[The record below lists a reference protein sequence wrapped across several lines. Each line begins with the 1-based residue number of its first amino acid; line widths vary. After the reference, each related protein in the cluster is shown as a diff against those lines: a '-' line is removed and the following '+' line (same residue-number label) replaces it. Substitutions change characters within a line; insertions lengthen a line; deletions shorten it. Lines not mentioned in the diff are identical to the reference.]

1 MIVPAIGQR
10 ANLTCIEDS
19 GINTTRWG
27 TIEADPVTY
36 MTSREGVF
44 AAGDV
49 HVGPW
54 IAIGAVAG
62 GKEAAESIDRY
73 LQGKDLAAG
82 RGMSEEA
89 KAMQNWVDIP
99 LDEDKKVRE
108 RMPQLEP
115 ELCCACFDEVK
126 QGYSEE
132 QAKREAERCLNC
144 AVCSECMQCVQA
156 CKAGA
161 IAHDQKEKS
170 LELQVGAVILAPGYR
185 PFNARKKVEFGYG
198 RYPNVI
204 TALEFER
211 ILSATGP
218 FHGHVQRPSDGKDP
232 RKIAWIQCVGSR
244 DKSIGRDYCSSVCC
258 MYATKQAIIAREHD
272 ARVEPTIFFID
283 MRAHGK
289 GFDRY
294 YERAQEGGVRYVRSM
309 VSRIAEKPQSKDLEI
324 SYVDSQGKIQLEE
337 FDLVV
342 LSVGLDAHPDAVAMG
357 KRLGIETNP
366 WNFVVSQP
374 YDEIASSRPGI
385 FTCGVYQA
393 PKDIPETVAQAL
405 SSAAAAAAML
415 AEAKGTMLSQ
425 KSYPPEKDISQEEPR
440 VGVFVCHC
448 GINIA
453 GVVDIPAVTEYV
465 KTLPHVAYADHYTF
479 TCATDSLEKMKE
491 IIEEHQAESS
501 GRGFV
506 QSPHPRSAIPGQ
518 FAAGWPE

>member
-1 MIVPAIGQR
+1 MLIIGGGNVAFDVARTAKRLGSEVSILYRRTLAEMPANVEEIEEAQCEGIAMQFLVAPQEVVVKNGKVAGLRCIRMELGEPDASGRRRPIPRPGSEFTVECDMIVPAIGQR

-108 RMPQLEP
+108 RMPQLAP
-115 ELCCACFDEVK
+115 ELCCTCFDEVK

-170 LELQVGAVILAPGYR
+170 LELPVGAVILAPGYR

-232 RKIAWIQCVGSR
+232 KKIAWIQCVGSR

-272 ARVEPTIFFID
+272 AQVEPTIFFID

-294 YERAQEGGVRYVRSM
+294 YERAEAERGALCALHGLTDCGKAPKQGFGDFLRGF
-309 VSRIAEKPQSKDLEI
+309 SRQN
-324 SYVDSQGKIQLEE
+324 
-337 FDLVV
+337 
-342 LSVGLDAHPDAVAMG
+342 SVG
-357 KRLGIETNP
+357 E
-366 WNFVVSQP
+366 F
-374 YDEIASSRPGI
+374 
-385 FTCGVYQA
+385 
-393 PKDIPETVAQAL
+393 
-405 SSAAAAAAML
+405 
-415 AEAKGTMLSQ
+415 
-425 KSYPPEKDISQEEPR
+425 
-440 VGVFVCHC
+440 
-448 GINIA
+448 
-453 GVVDIPAVTEYV
+453 
-465 KTLPHVAYADHYTF
+465 
-479 TCATDSLEKMKE
+479 
-491 IIEEHQAESS
+491 
-501 GRGFV
+501 
-506 QSPHPRSAIPGQ
+506 
-518 FAAGWPE
+518 